1 MDRESVRALSTSPV
15 MSASNV
21 NRDDHVATKDV
32 NEGQSASDLISGR
45 IAELGDWR
53 GKTLARMRKLIRE
66 ADPDVV
72 EEGKWMGTPI
82 WSHDG
87 IICTGESYKQ
97 VVKLTFAKGASL
109 KDPKRL
115 FNSSLDGK
123 VRRAIDIHEG
133 EEVDA
138 TAFKALVREAI
149 ALNGAGKKA
158 KAAKRAKK

>member
-1 MDRESVRALSTSPV
+1 MKKSDGNESR
-15 MSASNV
+15 SAS
-21 NRDDHVATKDV
+21 
-32 NEGQSASDLISGR
+32 ELISGR

-53 GKTLARMRKLIRE
+53 GKTLARMRKLIKE

-72 EEGKWMGTPI
+72 EEWKWMGTPI

-115 FNSSLDGK
+115 FNSSLEGN
-123 VRRAIDIHEG
+123 VRRAIDIKEG

-138 TAFKALVREAI
+138 TAFKALVREAV
-149 ALNGAGKKA
+149 ALNASKPK
-158 KAAKRAKK
+158 KAAKRATK